1 MRSNV
6 RIYPLLVSLL
16 IIMGVVL
23 QGCGEE
29 NMLQSIV
36 GGGEKAGVISLTLH
50 SSRQGSRAVE
60 DDVDELNENLIKSAI
75 LCFYP
80 ANNPSGKPVLVEY
93 VNNIDQ
99 KTDATVEVALDNTV
113 KEALF
118 PINTDRCCV
127 YVIANP
133 PAGMT
138 RVTTDMTLTDIKK
151 LSISANFAT
160 SNVQPSFTMDETS
173 ENVLI
178 YERGTTS
185 EYASGGVH
193 LQRCA
198 SKITLGVKLDKE
210 IEVTNPDGST
220 SKWEAQ
226 TTNIEVLIT
235 DGVNVSELSSMSYD
249 PTDDDYYSTTRT
261 NPNTDCRARKL
272 SEQAGKDYPF
282 QLGSP
287 FYTFPTKWDP
297 TDPASR
303 QLLMTL
309 MVPWK
314 LEGEDN
320 YRTSYYTVP
329 VIKGSEIG
337 RNISYRVN
345 IYVSMLGSFT
355 PDEPFELTNLSYYA
369 VDWGSVPTDVELADT
384 RYLVVDQTAFTLN
397 NLQSMDIPVYTSHET
412 EVTSST
418 MTYYLYNTTAQGFE
432 QPVEIT
438 PARYNQTV
446 EEGNGKIYDVSFH
459 NATEGDQSN
468 YLSFDHEM
476 VTWTPL
482 KNGGGV
488 ATFPQRNN
496 TVATDTLNSIR
507 YYKKTDNPA
516 YSRYVTTIKIA
527 HKNHP
532 EFNQTITIT
541 QYPQMYI
548 TSTPNYYPTTGSGSP
563 AQGNTYV
570 NGSQST
576 NADSG
581 WYNLTALS
589 SSNNN
594 SNSNQYI
601 INVTQL
607 SEGEDY
613 IIGDPRVSEYTDL
626 YGWSTWTTGLF
637 FPTTHYFNEEG
648 AKAPNRAWETTYDMS
663 GRERK
668 LTYYYPSDYSS
679 DKARWIAPRFRVASS
694 YGLCS
699 TNNDYSDDKAR
710 CAGYQEL
717 GYPAGRWRIPTVAEI
732 EYIMKLS
739 DDGKIPRLF
748 GRKDTNG
755 NYVATTYMS
764 AQGIINT
771 SDLSEYGYLLTPR
784 DTVGNAAVRCVYDE
798 WYWGSSDTITKGTN
812 GRYPFTWGDRERT
825 AVDPTPDKPAN

>member
-29 NMLQSIV
+29 NMLPSIV

-99 KTDATVEVALDNTV
+99 KTDATVEVALDNDV

-118 PINTDRCCV
+118 PIEADSCSV

-133 PAGMT
+133 SAGMT
-138 RVTTDMTLTDIKK
+138 TVTTDMTLTDIMK

-160 SNVQPSFTMDETS
+160 SNVQPSFTMDGTS

-297 TDPASR
+297 TDPAAR

-369 VDWGSVPTDVELADT
+369 VDWGSVTTDVELADT

-532 EFNQTITIT
+532 EFSQTITIT

-548 TSTPNYYPTTGSGSP
+548 TSTQNAYAAGTDMSAQRGNMWVNGHQATSFNDNGSRVWYVTYGLAGST
-563 AQGNTYV
+563 GNT
-570 NGSQST
+570 
-576 NADSG
+576 NA
-581 WYNLTALS
+581 NP
-589 SSNNN
+589 
-594 SNSNQYI
+594 NQYV

-607 SEGEDY
+607 SVGEDY
-613 IIGDPRVSEYTDL
+613 VIGDPRVSEFTDL
-626 YGWSTWTTGLF
+626 KGWKNNFGNN
-637 FPTTHYFNEEG
+637 YQY
-648 AKAPNRAWETTYDMS
+648 APNNNWETAPDMN
-663 GRERK
+663 GTRRK
-668 LTYYYPSDYSS
+668 LTYYYPSDDSR

-694 YGLCS
+694 YGVCFE
-699 TNNDYSDDKAR
+699 NNYNEDKAR
-710 CAGYQEL
+710 CASYQEL
-717 GYPAGRWRIPTVAEI
+717 NCPAGRWRMPTVAEI

-739 DDGKIPRLF
+739 QEKKIPALF
-748 GRKDTNG
+748 STNG
-755 NYVATTYMS
+755 YYMS
-764 AQGIINT
+764 AQGRVSTTFNSQGKLNT
-771 SDLSEYGYLLTPR
+771 PTNTTGSS
-784 DTVGNAAVRCVYDE
+784 AVRCVYDE
-798 WYWGSSDTITKGTN
+798 WYWGNDTITKGTN

-825 AVDPTPDKPAN
+825 AVDPTPDNPSN